1 MAGSGPT
8 DERPT
13 EERPSDARPTD
24 ERPANAGTTPP
35 GPTVGWVA
43 SPDSRIPQL
52 ARYLATNRDEF
63 TPEAL
68 RQAAVDAGYTPPEIE
83 AATQMVRDQAA
94 IRPIRGRARWIV
106 VAAYVAVWVL
116 FATQYL
122 VRGSA
127 YGGAYQGIL
136 TGALIV
142 GLAISVVWLAWR
154 KPDPT
159 RVGRAMVVFLVVPVV
174 LLVGIA
180 GACLPFVQFT

>member
-13 EERPSDARPTD
+13 DERPTDGRPTD
-24 ERPANAGTTPP
+24 ERPVDQATAPE

-52 ARYLATNRDEF
+52 ARYLAANRDAF

-68 RQAAVDAGYTPPEIE
+68 RQAAVDAGYTAAEIE
-83 AATQMVRDQAA
+83 AATQLTRDQAA

-127 YGGAYQGIL
+127 YGGSYQAIL

-142 GLAISVVWLAWR
+142 GLAISVAWLSWR